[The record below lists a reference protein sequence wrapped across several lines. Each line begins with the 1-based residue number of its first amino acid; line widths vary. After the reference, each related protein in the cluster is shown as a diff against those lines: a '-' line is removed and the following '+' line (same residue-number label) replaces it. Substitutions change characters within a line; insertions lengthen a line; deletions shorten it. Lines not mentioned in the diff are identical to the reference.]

1 MLRRDVWAGPKEPA
15 TNYVLVALF
24 CLGESVPSSF
34 VLAETTIQQLCYPS
48 MGVSGSCEQGA
59 SVAALLSLLI
69 PCCCCSITHQHA
81 LLPTLQK
88 DPHVQ
93 QE

>member
-1 MLRRDVWAGPKEPA
+1 M

-48 MGVSGSCEQGA
+48 MGISGSCEQGA
-59 SVAALLSLLI
+59 SVAALLLLAI
-69 PCCCCSITHQHA
+69 HCCCCSITHHMPCFLRCRRIHMYSRNSIIA
-81 LLPTLQK
+81 FIKHL
-88 DPHVQ
+88 
-93 QE
+93 